1 MTSGRRIGIS
11 LGWACFMFVK
21 CRVAGLGTIYTQ
33 STITDFI
40 CFYIYIYIF
49 VHLCLST
56 CNSSNLNV
64 SVFVQIYVQHNNERK
79 RVYHVESV
87 GGCSGV
93 ISICEGLEG
102 WKVMGKWCNSISIK
116 TYVLKV
122 KREQK

>member
-1 MTSGRRIGIS
+1 MLVYLYKS
-11 LGWACFMFVK
+11 M
-21 CRVAGLGTIYTQ
+21 
-33 STITDFI
+33 
-40 CFYIYIYIF
+40 
-49 VHLCLST
+49 
-56 CNSSNLNV
+56 CNTTMK
-64 SVFVQIYVQHNNERK
+64 EK
-79 RVYHVESV
+79 VYHVESG